1 MVEFTLWGLGG
12 MVLIAGLMEVIKLCF
27 PKLEDRAT
35 VAVSVGLGVFLS
47 WIAQIANVYPAA
59 GTAINVTGAG
69 LLAGLAACG
78 FFSGVIKK
86 RT

>member
-12 MVLIAGLMEVIKLCF
+12 MVLIAALVEVIKLCF
-27 PKLEDRAT
+27 PKLQDRA
-35 VAVSVGLGVFLS
+35 VIAVSVGLGIFLS
-47 WIAQIANVYPAA
+47 WIAQIANVYPVA

-78 FFSGVIKK
+78 FFSGVKK
-86 RT
+86 RV